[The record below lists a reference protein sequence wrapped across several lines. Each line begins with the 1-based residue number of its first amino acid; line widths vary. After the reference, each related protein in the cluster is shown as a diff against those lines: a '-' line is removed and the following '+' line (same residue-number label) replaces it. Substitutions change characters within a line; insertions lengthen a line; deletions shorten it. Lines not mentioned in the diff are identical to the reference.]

1 MNLIDM
7 SPLMVDFR
15 LSKVNN
21 FDLLDCLFPKL
32 EISINCNVSST
43 NSLNFIA
50 NVFSQGD
57 GLDFKRHFLKIKAQL
72 KDIIDR

>member
-1 MNLIDM
+1 MDRRRNKLSIKVNLIDM

-15 LSKVNN
+15 LSK
-21 FDLLDCLFPKL
+21 
-32 EISINCNVSST
+32 
-43 NSLNFIA
+43 
-50 NVFSQGD
+50 GD